1 MDQLKVTNSR
11 KLVYSAKQLYQLR
24 GMDND
29 LSLACANAKER
40 QSKYEDFDA
49 SARDDNESYVLG
61 YN

>member
-1 MDQLKVTNSR
+1 MDQLKLTNSR

-29 LSLACANAKER
+29 LSLACADARKQ
-40 QSKYEDFDA
+40 QSHYEDFDA
-49 SARDDNESYVLG
+49 STRDDNESYVLG

>member
-1 MDQLKVTNSR
+1 MDQLKLTNSR

-29 LSLACANAKER
+29 LSMACKEAYKR
-40 QSKYEDFDA
+40 KSNYEDFDA
-49 SARDDNESYVLG
+49 STRDDNESYILG